1 MQVIGIDQTPNQ
13 SFSVT
18 IDGNRWD
25 VVIKQAVSSMFADIT
40 LNDTR
45 ILSGQII
52 VAGTPIIPYKFL
64 QGSGNFVLLTADEE
78 LPNWERFG
86 VDQTL
91 VYASVS
97 EINEAR
103 A

>member
-1 MQVIGIDQTPNQ
+1 MQVIGIDPAPNQ

-25 VVIKQAVSSMFADIT
+25 FVIKQAVTSMFADIT
-40 LNDTR
+40 LNDLR
-45 ILSGQII
+45 ILSGQRI
-52 VAGTPIIPYKFL
+52 VAGTPLIPYELL
-64 QGSGNFVLLTADEE
+64 QGAGNFVLLTADEE

-86 VDQTL
+86 IDQVL

-97 EINEAR
+97 EIEEAR